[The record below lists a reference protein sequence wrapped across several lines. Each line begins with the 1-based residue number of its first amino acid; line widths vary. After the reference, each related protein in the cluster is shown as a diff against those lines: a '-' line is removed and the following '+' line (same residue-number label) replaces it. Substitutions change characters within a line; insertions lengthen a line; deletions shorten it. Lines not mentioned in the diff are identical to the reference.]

1 MDIRRAT
8 DADIPQ
14 VLDLLVQVCNV
25 HANGRPDLFV
35 RDTTKYTADELSQI
49 FRDDSAPVFVAVE
62 PADANDPAAGERVLG
77 YAFCIYQDWNGN
89 NATGVRTLYVDDICV
104 DAAARGKHVG
114 TSLYNHV
121 IDFARGEG
129 FHNVTLNVWSC
140 NPGALK
146 FYEAMGMKPQKIGME
161 LIL

>member
-62 PADANDPAAGERVLG
+62 PAE
-77 YAFCIYQDWNGN
+77 
-89 NATGVRTLYVDDICV
+89 
-104 DAAARGKHVG
+104 AARGKHVG

-161 LIL
+161 TIL

>member
-14 VLDLLVQVCNV
+14 VLGLLVQVCNV
-25 HANGRPDLFV
+25 HADGRPDLFV
-35 RDTTKYTADELSQI
+35 RDTTKYPADELSQI

-62 PADANDPAAGERVLG
+62 PAAANGPAAGERVLG
-77 YAFCIYQDWNGN
+77 YAFCIYQDWSGN
-89 NATGVRTLYVDDICV
+89 NAPGVRTLYVDAICV
-104 DAAARGKHVG
+104 DESARGKHVG

-129 FHNVTLNVWSC
+129 IHNVTLNVWSC

-146 FYEAMGMKPQKIGME
+146 IYEAMGMKPQKLGMGPV
-161 LIL
+161 L

>member
-62 PADANDPAAGERVLG
+62 PADVNDPDARERVLG

-161 LIL
+161 TIL